1 MATVYII
8 TSGEYS
14 DYHICAVTL
23 DRDRAEKLKGLYAAI
38 ENNDYTDIE
47 EYELDAVDKRFTES
61 QLESGAV
68 RYYEIHIDYNISKK
82 STYVDQAFEIYK
94 LKYVGDIANEKI
106 GRNNCSFI
114 GGSEIWYNVNI
125 YADPMTTKEKA
136 KKIAL
141 DRFYKKLAEEYGL

>member
-68 RYYEIHIDYNISKK
+68 RYYEIHISYNVLNK
-82 STYVDQAFEIYK
+82 SIYTDQGFEMYK
-94 LKYVGDIANEKI
+94 LKYVGDIADEKI
-106 GRNNCSFI
+106 GHNNR
-114 GGSEIWYNVNI
+114 EIWYNVNI

-136 KKIAL
+136 KKIAI
-141 DRFYKKLAEEYGL
+141 DRFYQKLAEKYGL